1 MDLPC
6 RMIVVVGCPSG
17 GTSATT
23 GTLTKNGYY
32 NRGSDAPY
40 FETSSVGP
48 LCRSRNLFGEKTR
61 ETTQDDIEEAAKFFL
76 DYKRE
81 AIEHGHDKAVVKI
94 AWSPLWEPEIFG
106 PNALGVVV
114 EPLLVYRDPKS
125 HVKSM
130 KKRFMGGKDPDSLS
144 KRGQDRIL
152 ELHRTL
158 GWPMFIFGRSSSHED
173 LELAIGHPLPVRYF
187 NPLQVKFSE

>member
-6 RMIVVVGCPSG
+6 RMVVVVGCPSG

-32 NRGSDAPY
+32 NRGNNGPY
-40 FETSSVGP
+40 FETPTVAPHTRSNGMFGP
-48 LCRSRNLFGEKTR
+48 KTR

-76 DYKRE
+76 AYKQE
-81 AIEHGHDKAVVKI
+81 AIDRGLDKAVVKMP
-94 AWSPLWEPEIFG
+94 WSPLWEPEIFG
-106 PNALGVVV
+106 PNSLGVIV
-114 EPLLVYRDPKS
+114 EPLLVYRDPRS

-130 KKRFMGGKDPDSLS
+130 KKRFMGGKDPESLS
-144 KRGQDRIL
+144 RRGQERIL

-158 GWPMFIFGRSSSHED
+158 GWPIFVFGRASSHED
-173 LELAIGHPLPVRYF
+173 LERAIGHPLPVRYF
-187 NPLQVKFSE
+187 NPLEVRFSE